1 MQTLSRPVRRALALS
16 LLLAI
21 AAAIVTSTV
30 LPYLAAVDVLTEQT
44 QQTRT
49 LVSRLSEANAL
60 PEPDPTDWVKL
71 LTEASKRDFIS
82 GDSQTIRLANV
93 QSAVVQSLAADSLK
107 PRSIRNLPPRQR
119 AGLTLVGVQVQ
130 IGASLDQLQSMLGRL
145 DRHQPRLLIEDLQ
158 VTRTAQGTVQT
169 EGTGRLLDVRLDVF
183 GIEPVVQVA
192 KVQP

>member
-1 MQTLSRPVRRALALS
+1 MQTLSRPIRRALALS
-16 LLLAI
+16 LLVAI
-21 AAAIVTSTV
+21 VAAIVTSTV
-30 LPYLAAVDVLTEQT
+30 LPYLAAVDALTEQI
-44 QQTRT
+44 QQTRI
-49 LVSRLSEANAL
+49 LVSRLSEANAF
-60 PEPDPTDWVKL
+60 PEPDPADWVKL
-71 LTEASKRDFIS
+71 LSEASKRDFIS

-158 VTRTAQGTVQT
+158 VTRAAQGTVQT